1 MAEKN
6 IGESVDNTQEIQDV
20 PVEESDKSDETK
32 DKNQEE
38 TMSTASNRWQ
48 TLKNR
53 KKIE

>member
-6 IGESVDNTQEIQDV
+6 IGESVDNTQEKQF
-20 PVEESDKSDETK
+20 EESNKSDETK

-38 TMSTASNRWQ
+38 TMSTASNRCQ
-48 TLKNR
+48 TQKS

>member
-6 IGESVDNTQEIQDV
+6 IGESVDNTQEKQNV
-20 PVEESDKSDETK
+20 PVEESNKSDETK

-38 TMSTASNRWQ
+38 TMSTASNRCQ
-48 TLKNR
+48 TQKS